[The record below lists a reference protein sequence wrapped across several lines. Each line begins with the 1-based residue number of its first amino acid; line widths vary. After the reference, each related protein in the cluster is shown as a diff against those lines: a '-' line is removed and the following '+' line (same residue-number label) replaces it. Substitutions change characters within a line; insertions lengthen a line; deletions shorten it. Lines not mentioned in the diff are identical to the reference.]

1 LTHVGQ
7 VIYHLTLPAVALAF
21 GFIGVQAR
29 YLRNSLVDALDAPH
43 ITVARG
49 KGLTERAVLLHHGLR
64 NALVAFVPAVVSD
77 FGVLFGGAFAVDYIF
92 QLGGLGQLFIDLLQ
106 VTVDGI
112 IAIDTYALQLT
123 LLCGAGLMLLVS
135 LLGDVALAALDPR
148 MRSD

>member
-1 LTHVGQ
+1 
-7 VIYHLTLPAVALAF
+7 
-21 GFIGVQAR
+21 
-29 YLRNSLVDALDAPH
+29 
-43 ITVARG
+43 
-49 KGLTERAVLLHHGLR
+49 LLHHGLR